1 MQETDKR
8 NPVLALGLD
17 QDIQDAGNKCF
28 VQQFEESQ
36 FKEPLMPHVAPGRPW
51 KMVGTDKVEFEFRTY
66 LVTVDYY

>member
-1 MQETDKR
+1 MF
-8 NPVLALGLD
+8 
-17 QDIQDAGNKCF
+17 C

-51 KMVGTDKVEFEFRTY
+51 KMVGTDKFEFEFRTY